1 MPRRN
6 YILKL
11 KLYLSDDKLCGWMDG
26 TCTSLSEYRVRSN
39 QGGCIFIRSLES
51 YCLWLCL
58 WVELRLCVDIIVL
71 VTSES
76 TQHKKTRLKE
86 GRSAA
91 VARRAAPRP
100 WRGRS
105 AAVTAGA
112 APRPKDSTYPWTVRF
127 SHLEFQA
134 LLFLSRI
141 NRTRYIPPLSHTI
154 IPPPARWLL
163 RSSANA
169 CGTFHFST
177 DHGSSRIPDRSLRP
191 GGFLMRRSFAFLG
204 SKGSDS
210 DDDSSHD
217 SNRAKRSSSPKA
229 SSSTRFL
236 GSSRSSPEHG
246 AAGRF
251 AAPIGRGC
259 II

>member
-1 MPRRN
+1 MSQP
-6 YILKL
+6 
-11 KLYLSDDKLCGWMDG
+11 G
-26 TCTSLSEYRVRSN
+26 CTMCKVQSGGS
-39 QGGCIFIRSLES
+39 QPGCI
-51 YCLWLCL
+51 
-58 WVELRLCVDIIVL
+58 
-71 VTSES
+71 
-76 TQHKKTRLKE
+76 K
-86 GRSAA
+86 
-91 VARRAAPRP
+91 
-100 WRGRS
+100 
-105 AAVTAGA
+105 
-112 APRPKDSTYPWTVRF
+112 
-127 SHLEFQA
+127 FQA

-217 SNRAKRSSSPKA
+217 SNRAKRSSPPKV

-251 AAPIGRGC
+251 AAPIGRGWADASPSSTILDSRGGAHPPAGAGGSSPTRPSRRFGGLPIAPSGSHAFDTPGEGSLRSTFLGSSDAADVRSLLGSAPGSEPGPPC
-259 II
+259 VCKVCK